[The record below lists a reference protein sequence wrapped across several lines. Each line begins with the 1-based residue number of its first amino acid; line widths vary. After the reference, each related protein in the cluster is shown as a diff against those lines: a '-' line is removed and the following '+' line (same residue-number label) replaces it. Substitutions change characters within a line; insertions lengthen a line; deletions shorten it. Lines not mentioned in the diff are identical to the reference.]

1 MDEFWEGGWRKKKGR
16 EKGKGR
22 HEKRKGVLE
31 DSYICRELSKD
42 ECGPQE
48 GTQHVHR

>member
-1 MDEFWEGGWRKKKGR
+1 MSFGWGVEKEEKKGR
-16 EKGKGR
+16 EKGKGG
-22 HEKRKGVLE
+22 HEKRKGILE

-42 ECGPQE
+42 ECDPQE